1 MGKKKKK
8 KSVYCHV
15 FCRSTALFKADS
27 RWCIYYS
34 FKIYNYFPALK
45 KMDPKQTSKVR
56 NHICSSLFFFFLNR
70 ATLNKNIVYESSFQT
85 KKKKKKRGTS
95 DV

>member
-56 NHICSSLFFFFLNR
+56 NHICSSLFFFLNR

-85 KKKKKKRGTS
+85 KKKKKKGTS